1 MSFINAPLR
10 MLFDA
15 ILYPFRDL
23 APIWGLLPISLV
35 VSIGM
40 LLIFKATSNQDALD
54 DVKRGIHAGLFEIR
68 LWNDDL
74 RAIMRAQFDILGKN
88 LKYLRYSLVP
98 MVFIM
103 PPLFFVVAQLQ
114 FHYGYEGLK
123 PGQTALLEVVLA
135 EGAVQAGAPK
145 PEAALQLPEGLIA
158 ETPAV
163 WSPSTRDLT
172 WRLAATEAGSYD
184 IGLTIDGESYS
195 KTAEVADDLR
205 RLSPN
210 KVRGWM
216 HELVFPAESPVGKD
230 GAVESISLSYPDRE
244 VSLLGWKSHWLVH
257 FFILTIVF
265 AFLLRKP
272 MGVTI

>member
-23 APIWGLLPISLV
+23 APIWGLLPISFV

-114 FHYGYEGLK
+114 FHYGYDGLK
-123 PGQTALLEVVLA
+123 PGQTALLEVELA
-135 EGAVQAGAPK
+135 EGAVQSGAPK
-145 PEAALQLPEGLIA
+145 PGADLQLPKGLIA

-172 WRLAATEAGSYD
+172 WRLAATEAGSYT

-195 KTAEVADDLR
+195 KTAEVVDDVR

-216 HELVFPAESPVGKD
+216 HELVFPAESPVRKD
-230 GAVESISLSYPDRE
+230 GAVKSISLSYPDRE

>member
-23 APIWGLLPISLV
+23 APIWGLLPVSLV

-40 LLIFKATSNQDALD
+40 LVIFKATSNQDELD

-114 FHYGYEGLK
+114 FHYGYDGLK
-123 PGQTALLEVVLA
+123 PGQTALLEVELA
-135 EGAVQAGAPK
+135 EGAVPSGAPK
-145 PEAALQLPEGLIA
+145 PVADLQLPKGLIA

-172 WRLAATEAGSYD
+172 WRLAATEEGSYA

-195 KTAEVADDLR
+195 KTAEVVDDVR

-216 HELVFPAESPVGKD
+216 RELVFPAESPVRKD